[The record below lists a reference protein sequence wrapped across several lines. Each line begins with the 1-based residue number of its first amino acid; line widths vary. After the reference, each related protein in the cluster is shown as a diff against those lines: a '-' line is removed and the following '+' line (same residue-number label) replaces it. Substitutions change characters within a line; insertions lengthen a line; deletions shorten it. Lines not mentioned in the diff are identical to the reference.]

1 MAILELK
8 VIICDMWSIPLR
20 SRSMAILAIRDLR
33 IKWSVSQ
40 PFQTIIVRTYED
52 GQFYFGNDLIN
63 IATGLIAMSTSTC
76 FA

>member
-1 MAILELK
+1 
-8 VIICDMWSIPLR
+8 
-20 SRSMAILAIRDLR
+20 MAILAIRDLR